1 MKIEEITKSINE
13 KLGKEEASKIADD
26 MASLITLDSGRQKEL
41 KAKNDEIEKLKKDK
55 DMLIE
60 ANSNLYLQ
68 VSQAEEKILEPEL
81 KEENKKKEPFDMR
94 SVFDEKGRFKKVL

>member
-1 MKIEEITKSINE
+1 MKIEEITKNINE
-13 KLGKEEASKIADD
+13 KLGKEYASKIADD

-68 VSQAEEKILEPEL
+68 VSQAEENILEPDI
-81 KEENKKKEPFDMR
+81 KEEKKKEPFDMR
-94 SVFDEKGRFKKVL
+94 TVFDEKGRFKKVL

>member
-1 MKIEEITKSINE
+1 MKIEEITKNINE
-13 KLGKEEASKIADD
+13 KLGKEYASKIADD

-94 SVFDEKGRFKKVL
+94 TVFDEKGRFKKVL

>member
-1 MKIEEITKSINE
+1 MKIEDITKSINE

-94 SVFDEKGRFKKVL
+94 TVFDEKGRFKKVL